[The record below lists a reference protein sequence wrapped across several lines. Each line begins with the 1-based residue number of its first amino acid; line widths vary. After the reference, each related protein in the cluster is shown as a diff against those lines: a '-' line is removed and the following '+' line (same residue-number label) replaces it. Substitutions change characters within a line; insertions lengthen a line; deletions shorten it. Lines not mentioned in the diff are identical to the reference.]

1 MRKGIILFIPLLIS
15 ITGCIPTII
24 GAAVYKSSKT
34 RQAKESFI
42 EQFNQTNLE
51 REKAG
56 LPPLD
61 LCTEKYGFDKKWADD
76 DPVCA
81 ERIAKYEAGDKTA
94 LGHPTLEVKEPEP
107 APPAPAAQPQV
118 TPGPV

>member
-1 MRKGIILFIPLLIS
+1 MRMFIFSVCVGLLLS
-15 ITGCIPTII
+15 GCIPTII

-34 RQAKESFI
+34 KQAKQAFMED
-42 EQFNQTNLE
+42 FNKTNIE

-56 LPPLD
+56 LQPLD

-81 ERIAKYEAGDKTA
+81 ERIAKYEAGDTTA
-94 LGHPTLEVKEPEP
+94 LGPPQMVTQEEAAAEIKEGQEKEVST
-107 APPAPAAQPQV
+107 PP
-118 TPGPV
+118 